1 MERSERR
8 ARLDQSFE
16 AANRVAREPG
26 PGSFP
31 VLGQELLKRSGEVVD
46 LSRAIFE
53 GMPLWFGHQKT
64 FVVTN
69 QDHDQFRAI
78 WKTDAGF
85 KARNLIISEHA
96 GTHVDAI
103 LEYDRDGP
111 SIEQMPLEF
120 FWGSAVCLDLSEVR
134 FQDPDPDANGWATT
148 DVIQR
153 AEERL
158 AAAGEEIRPGDIV
171 LCWFDYGDR
180 TYPEQRYT
188 DQYPGMSYDA
198 AEYLAKKGVV
208 NIGTDCIA
216 LDNSLDPQFSTHMLC
231 KKYGIVNTR

>member
-1 MERSERR
+1 MERDARR
-8 ARLDQSFE
+8 ARLDASFE
-16 AANRVAREPG
+16 AARRSRTSPDRAHSR
-26 PGSFP
+26 SSAS
-31 VLGQELLKRSGEVVD
+31 ELLERGGELVD

-85 KARNLIISEHA
+85 KARNLILSEHA

-134 FQDPDPDANGWATT
+134 FQDPDPEGTGWADTE
-148 DVIQR
+148 VIQR
-153 AEERL
+153 AEARL
-158 AAAGEEIRPGDIV
+158 EAAGEQIRPRRHRPV
-171 LCWFDYGDR
+171 LVRLWRPDLSR
-180 TYPEQRYT
+180 SSATPT
-188 DQYPGMSYDA
+188 
-198 AEYLAKKGVV
+198 
-208 NIGTDCIA
+208 
-216 LDNSLDPQFSTHMLC
+216 ST
-231 KKYGIVNTR
+231 RA